1 MGSVVRAA
9 LALVVVSFVVGCGS
23 SEPEQAPAAP
33 QATVAGTAP
42 ASGEQAP
49 GPSTAPAAPPK
60 GAPEGAGADGTLP
73 EDRL

>member
-1 MGSVVRAA
+1 MGSVIRVA
-9 LALVVVSFVVGCGS
+9 LALAVVSFAVGCGS

-33 QATVAGTAP
+33 QVTAP